1 MAFLFN
7 SKTTYDAM
15 HQLLND
21 VTEDERNRLTESWK
35 DNKIQELS
43 FIGIVVRLSLRYI
56 LTL

>member
-35 DNKIQELS
+35 ENKIQELS
-43 FIGIVVRLSLRYI
+43 FIGIVVRCRCD
-56 LTL
+56 TF